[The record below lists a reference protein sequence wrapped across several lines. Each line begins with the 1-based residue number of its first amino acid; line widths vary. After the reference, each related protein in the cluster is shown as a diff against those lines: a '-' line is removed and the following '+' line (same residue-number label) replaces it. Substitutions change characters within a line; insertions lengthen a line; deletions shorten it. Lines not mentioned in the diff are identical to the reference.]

1 MKKKLYLLYF
11 VDVSN
16 LHIYSVERPCSTAV
30 VHQIVAL
37 VTLVRLLAR
46 ALFLLYIHRRR
57 NLYVS
62 YIEKKYSIKPKQ
74 SIKNIIQT
82 VLSFVFTFCLSL
94 QTLCFYHSF
103 QSSFLIRSNN
113 LMICPCWEIF
123 STLLYFICGVED
135 TYTTALIDC
144 IIRHYI
150 VNNILMYVSSFSSA
164 GRAWDWRSWGRW
176 FKPGREHF

>member
-1 MKKKLYLLYF
+1 MCSTIFHFYISHSTSINIIRDFHFYQRSDLTDLTL
-11 VDVSN
+11 
-16 LHIYSVERPCSTAV
+16 ERPCSTAV

-46 ALFLLYIHRRR
+46 ARFLLYIHRRR

-103 QSSFLIRSNN
+103 QSSYSFKQFNDLSMLRDFLHS
-113 LMICPCWEIF
+113 F
-123 STLLYFICGVED
+123 VLY
-135 TYTTALIDC
+135 L
-144 IIRHYI
+144 
-150 VNNILMYVSSFSSA
+150 
-164 GRAWDWRSWGRW
+164 
-176 FKPGREHF
+176 